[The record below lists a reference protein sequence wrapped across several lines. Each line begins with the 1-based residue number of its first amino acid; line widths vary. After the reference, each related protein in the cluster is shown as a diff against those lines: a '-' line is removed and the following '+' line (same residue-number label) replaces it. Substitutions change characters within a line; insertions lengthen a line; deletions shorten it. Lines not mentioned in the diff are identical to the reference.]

1 MASRDLP
8 STDPGLLELFQSEMD
23 AHIPALNSGLLA
35 LEKGLAGA
43 PEIEA
48 MMRAAHSIKG
58 AAKIVGIEQ
67 AVRVAHT
74 MEDCFTAAKESRV
87 VLGSDSVDVLLR
99 GVDALQRVCSPGGE
113 SGLTEEAILGLL
125 ESIQGVKAGGKRDE
139 VGKGQVA
146 GTVAG
151 TERSVVPAAVVPA
164 AVGSVAVGSLAGSRA
179 QLVAATVE
187 SDEPSVT
194 LPAVLSDEAAE
205 ALRKQLL
212 DTLGL
217 RPERLQI
224 DFGHVGR
231 LTAPMLALVASFAR
245 EAGAM
250 EPAPV
255 VTTRGASGAVQHVLC
270 VAGLGES
277 LGLAESGDSG
287 RGFGAL

>member
-1 MASRDLP
+1 MASREFP

-113 SGLTEEAILGLL
+113 SGLTEEAMLGLL
-125 ESIQGVKAGGKRDE
+125 ESIQGVKAGGKRGE
-139 VGKGQVA
+139 GGKGDGEGQKVGPAVVA
-146 GTVAG
+146 GTVP
-151 TERSVVPAAVVPA
+151 V
-164 AVGSVAVGSLAGSRA
+164 AGSRA

-245 EAGAM
+245 QAGALD
-250 EPAPV
+250 PAPV

-277 LGLAESGDSG
+277 LGLVESGDSG
-287 RGFGAL
+287 HAVGAL